1 MRSTNH
7 RASAPYHR
15 HSPPYAVRLALIAD
29 VHSNLEALTAVLAEV
44 DKRGVD
50 QIVCLGDVVGYG
62 ADAQACVDLVRER
75 CAVTVLGNHDE
86 AVVSGNV
93 QYLPRDGQAAALHN
107 RAHLDADAL
116 AWLAAL
122 PTEAVVENTT
132 LVHATPQLPKLW
144 LRADSF
150 QVSHAQFQ
158 HFDTPICF
166 AGHMHMPAVVGE
178 RIGQMR
184 VKPGGRFFVVCGS
197 TGQPR
202 DANPRAFVGFFDT
215 EAFAYEPVR
224 VPYNVDE
231 AARRIVEAGLPVEL
245 GRRLRSGR

>member
-1 MRSTNH
+1 VTALDVTREHALAQLERSIARPEAIVFTGDL
-7 RASAPYHR
+7 ADLGEPDAYE
-15 HSPPYAVRLALIAD
+15 RLREVVEPA
-29 VHSNLEALTAVLAEV
+29 AE
-44 DKRGVD
+44 RMNA
-50 QIVCLGDVVGYG
+50 QIIWVM
-62 ADAQACVDLVRER
+62 
-75 CAVTVLGNHDE
+75 GNHDE
-86 AVVSGNV
+86 AVVTGNV
-93 QYLPRDGQAAALHN
+93 QFLPKDGQAAALHN
-107 RAHLDADAL
+107 RQHLDAEAL

-122 PTEAVVENTT
+122 PDEAVVENTT
-132 LVHATPQLPKLW
+132 LVHATPQLPKRW

-158 HFDTPICF
+158 HFQTPICF

-178 RIGQMR
+178 KIGQMR

-231 AARRIVEAGLPVEL
+231 AARRIAEAGLPMEL